1 MRALLLVLGG
11 EDERDALVQLEPH
24 WLSPALLPRW
34 RVECQRRRMDQH
46 RQLAVTVF
54 FDNLLTP
61 LLVWA
66 VPPSRKAEGPSR
78 REFARRKQAG
88 STDTAKGIY
97 DVQSTESET
106 GLASR
111 SYSLNVQAWR
121 DLGVSDTI
129 LEWIEFGFP
138 LPLFELPQ
146 PASLRNYAS
155 RLDQLEA

>member
-24 WLSPALLPRW
+24 LLSPALLPRW

-66 VPPSRKAEGPSR
+66 VPPSRKSR
-78 REFARRKQAG
+78 GTITARVRKAQ
-88 STDTAKGIY
+88 
-97 DVQSTESET
+97 
-106 GLASR
+106 
-111 SYSLNVQAWR
+111 
-121 DLGVSDTI
+121 
-129 LEWIEFGFP
+129 
-138 LPLFELPQ
+138 
-146 PASLRNYAS
+146 AS
-155 RLDQLEA
+155 RLDRHGQRNL

>member
-46 RQLAVTVF
+46 RQLAVTAF

-61 LLVWA
+61 LRLLVWA

-97 DVQSTESET
+97 DVQSTESEA
-106 GLASR
+106 GPASR
-111 SYSLNVQAWR
+111 S
-121 DLGVSDTI
+121 
-129 LEWIEFGFP
+129 
-138 LPLFELPQ
+138 
-146 PASLRNYAS
+146 
-155 RLDQLEA
+155 